1 MSVEGYDMRDVPSD
15 VAHVPKSLSVS
26 MHQLRLFI
34 TLARHRSFTRAG
46 DEYGIT
52 QSAVSRSIRELED
65 EIALRLFD
73 RTTRQVALTDAGR
86 RLLARVAP
94 LVEEL
99 EAALRPGFDDESEAG
114 VVQLASSS
122 SLTASV
128 LPALFASCQARYP
141 ELSIALV
148 DRPQG
153 TVLQLVRAGEADLG
167 IVIVGEESQNFD
179 ELVAE
184 PLFHDPLCALVPA
197 RHPLAA
203 QTSANWR
210 MLRGASLLTL
220 DDDTGSQAAI
230 DRALALHEV
239 ADVTRQLLAQ
249 AASVARMVEAGLA
262 SCRCTRARRPSA
274 ACRRSR
280 SRPPCRAPSC
290 SCAGKAARCGRAR
303 RICGR
308 ISWRHRRRS
317 VRARPCRRLSKPDF
331 PRGATASLHT

>member
-1 MSVEGYDMRDVPSD
+1 MNVEGHDMRDMPPD

-86 RLLARVAP
+86 RLLTRVAP

-99 EAALRPGFDDESEAG
+99 EAAMRPGFDDESEAG
-114 VVQLASSS
+114 VVQFASSS

-148 DRPQG
+148 DRPQSE
-153 TVLQLVRAGEADLG
+153 VLQLVRAGEADFG
-167 IVIVGEESQNFD
+167 IVILGEESQGFD
-179 ELVAE
+179 DLVAE
-184 PLFHDPLCALVPA
+184 PLFYDPLCALVPA

-203 QTSANWR
+203 QNGANWR

-220 DDDTGSQAAI
+220 DDDTGSQATI
-230 DRALALHEV
+230 DHALALHEV
-239 ADVTRQLLAQ
+239 AGVTRQPLAQ
-249 AASVARMVEAGLA
+249 ATSVARMVEAGLGIGVLPMHACA
-262 SCRCTRARRPSA
+262 SAGRGVQAVALTPAVSRTIMLVR
-274 ACRRSR
+274 RRSR
-280 SRPPCRAPSC
+280 ALRPGAANLWAHFVASSTAQRSGAVAPQ
-290 SCAGKAARCGRAR
+290 AVEA
-303 RICGR
+303 
-308 ISWRHRRRS
+308 
-317 VRARPCRRLSKPDF
+317 
-331 PRGATASLHT
+331 

>member
-1 MSVEGYDMRDVPSD
+1 MRDVPPD

-153 TVLQLVRAGEADLG
+153 TVLQLVRAGEADFG
-167 IVIVGEESQNFD
+167 IVTLGEESQSFD

-203 QTSANWR
+203 QKNANWR

-220 DDDTGSQAAI
+220 DDDTGSQAVI
-230 DRALALHEV
+230 DHALALHEV
-239 ADVTRQLLAQ
+239 AGVTRQPLAQ
-249 AASVARMVEAGLA
+249 ATSVARMVEAGLGIGVLPMHACA
-262 SCRCTRARRPSA
+262 SAGRGVQAVALTPAVARTVMLVRRQSRALRPGA
-274 ACRRSR
+274 AYLWAHIVASSTAQRSDAV
-280 SRPPCRAPSC
+280 APQ
-290 SCAGKAARCGRAR
+290 AVEA
-303 RICGR
+303 
-308 ISWRHRRRS
+308 
-317 VRARPCRRLSKPDF
+317 
-331 PRGATASLHT
+331 